1 MTPNANPVEISVQD
15 LVDSFLNY
23 IHTTEFN
30 DDLYNQDE
38 FKILVTDLIERGE
51 LSPKSMDLLFLTHLE
66 RLEQHVI
73 VKGSKNNDDNFM
85 YTHPFYDDEYEVNY
99 YLLAVLSEI
108 GEHMED
114 VTKYYGTNIFHE
126 QAYYG
131 LTTALLLI

>member
-1 MTPNANPVEISVQD
+1 MTPKANPVEISVQD

-30 DDLYNQDE
+30 DSLCNEDD
-38 FKILVTDLIERGE
+38 FKILVIDLIERGE
-51 LSPKSMDLLFLTHLE
+51 LCPKSMDLLFLTHLE

-73 VKGSKNNDDNFM
+73 VKGVKNNDDNFM

-114 VTKYYGTNIFHE
+114 VTKYYGTSIFHE

-131 LTTALLLI
+131 LTTGLPE

>member
-1 MTPNANPVEISVQD
+1 MTPKANPVEISVED

-51 LSPKSMDLLFLTHLE
+51 LSPKSMDLLFLMHLE

-85 YTHPFYDDEYEVNY
+85 YTHPFYNDEYELNY

-114 VTKYYGTNIFHE
+114 VTNYYGTSIFHE
-126 QAYYG
+126 QVYYG
-131 LTTALLLI
+131 LPTGLPE

>member
-1 MTPNANPVEISVQD
+1 MIPNANPVEISVQD

-99 YLLAVLSEI
+99 YLLDVLSEI
-108 GEHMED
+108 GEYMED
-114 VTKYYGTNIFHE
+114 VTKYYGTSIFNG
-126 QAYYG
+126 Q
-131 LTTALLLI
+131 

>member
-114 VTKYYGTNIFHE
+114 VTKYYGTSIFHE

-131 LTTALLLI
+131 LTTGPPE

>member
-15 LVDSFLNY
+15 LVDSFVNY

-85 YTHPFYDDEYEVNY
+85 YTHPFYNDEYELNY

-108 GEHMED
+108 GEYMED
-114 VTKYYGTNIFHE
+114 VTNYYGTSIFHE
-126 QAYYG
+126 QVYYG
-131 LTTALLLI
+131 LTTGLPE

>member
-1 MTPNANPVEISVQD
+1 MTPKENPVEISVQD
-15 LVDSFLNY
+15 LVDSFVNY
-23 IHTTEFN
+23 IHKTEFN
-30 DDLYNQDE
+30 DSLGNEDE

-51 LSPKSMDLLFLTHLE
+51 LSPKAMNLLFLAHLDP
-66 RLEQHVI
+66 LEQHVI

-85 YTHPFYDDEYEVNY
+85 YTHPFYEDDEYELNY

-114 VTKYYGTNIFHE
+114 VTKYYGTSIFHE

-131 LTTALLLI
+131 LTTGLPE

>member
-1 MTPNANPVEISVQD
+1 MTPNENPVEISVQD

-85 YTHPFYDDEYEVNY
+85 YTHPFYNDEYELNY
-99 YLLAVLSEI
+99 YLLAILTEI

-114 VTKYYGTNIFHE
+114 VTKYYGTSIFHE
-126 QAYYG
+126 QVYYG
-131 LTTALLLI
+131 LLTY

>member
-51 LSPKSMDLLFLTHLE
+51 LSPRSMDVLFLTHL
-66 RLEQHVI
+66 
-73 VKGSKNNDDNFM
+73 
-85 YTHPFYDDEYEVNY
+85 
-99 YLLAVLSEI
+99 
-108 GEHMED
+108 
-114 VTKYYGTNIFHE
+114 
-126 QAYYG
+126 
-131 LTTALLLI
+131 

>member
-1 MTPNANPVEISVQD
+1 MTPNANPVEISVED

-85 YTHPFYDDEYEVNY
+85 YTHPFYNDEYELNY

-114 VTKYYGTNIFHE
+114 VTNYYGTSIFHE
-126 QAYYG
+126 QVYYG
-131 LTTALLLI
+131 LTTGLPE

>member
-1 MTPNANPVEISVQD
+1 MTPKANPVEISVQD

-30 DDLYNQDE
+30 DSLCNEDD

-73 VKGSKNNDDNFM
+73 VKGSKDNYDNFM

-99 YLLAVLSEI
+99 YLLDVLSEI
-108 GEHMED
+108 GEYMED
-114 VTKYYGTNIFHE
+114 VTKYYGTTIFHV
-126 QAYYG
+126 QVYYG
-131 LTTALLLI
+131 LPTCLPE